1 MRMSMSLLDLTQN
14 VLSSLSSDEVNSI
27 GDNAESQQVALILK
41 NKYYDIINRTSLP
54 EHDQLIQLEPSLD
67 PTSPVEMFIPD
78 GVTEIKWIKYFNT
91 NVSTS
96 VPLGTEQHGLNV
108 DIVPT
113 VLWSTTSTTT
123 QTIGLGSFTFTVGSA
138 VLPAKAGQVVTIA
151 NGTNTMTGTIT
162 SYVTTTM
169 VINVTTRIGSG
180 TFSSWVINAISS
192 NNNALPGYQDVR
204 ILPIKHFVDM
214 VNSFNPEDINVGT
227 FQFTNDVN
235 DFPGNYTFYY
245 KTDRQPT
252 HCCILSNFN
261 VIFDSYDNTQDSTLQ
276 ANKIM
281 CWGRV
286 VPKWE
291 MTDTF
296 IPNLDDEQFTLL
308 LNEAKAL
315 AYFELKQSVHPK
327 AEQEIKRGWSNVQKN
342 KSIINRP
349 TYFDEL
355 PYFGRRGGMVNSRA
369 SYFKIRG
376 WDSSNG

>member
-1 MRMSMSLLDLTQN
+1 MSLLDMTQN
-14 VLSSLSSDEVNSI
+14 ILSSLSSDEVNSI
-27 GDNAESQQVALILK
+27 GDNAESQQIALILK
-41 NKYYDIINRTSLP
+41 NKYYDIVNRTALP
-54 EHDQLIQLEPSLD
+54 EHEQLVQLEPSLD
-67 PTSPVEMFIPD
+67 ATAPVEMFIPD

-91 NVSTS
+91 NTFTD
-96 VPLGTEQHGLNV
+96 VPFGTEQHGLNV

-113 VLWSTTSTTT
+113 VLWSTNSTTT
-123 QTIGLGSFTFTVGSA
+123 NTIGLGLFTFTVGSA
-138 VLPAKAGQVVTIA
+138 VLPAKVGQVATATNGA
-151 NGTNTMTGTIT
+151 NSMTGTVT
-162 SYVTTTM
+162 SYVGTTM
-169 VINVTTRIGSG
+169 VLNITSRVGSG
-180 TFSSWVINAISS
+180 TFSSWVLNAISS
-192 NNNALPGYQDVR
+192 NNVAIPGYQDVV
-204 ILPIKHFVDM
+204 ILPLKQFIDRI
-214 VNSFNPEDINVGT
+214 NSYNPEEINVGT
-227 FQFTNDVN
+227 YQFTNN
-235 DFPGNYTFYY
+235 INGFPGSYTFYY
-245 KTDRQPT
+245 KNDRQPA
-252 HCCILSNFN
+252 CCTILSNYN

-276 ANKIM
+276 SNKIM

-286 VPKWE
+286 IPAWE
-291 MTDTF
+291 MVDTF
-296 IPNLDDEQFTLL
+296 TPVLDDEQFTLL

>member
-1 MRMSMSLLDLTQN
+1 MSLLDMTQN
-14 VLSSLSSDEVNSI
+14 ILSSLSADEVNSI
-27 GDNAESQQVALILK
+27 GDNAESQQIALILK
-41 NKYYDIINRTSLP
+41 NKYYDIVNRTALP
-54 EHDQLIQLEPSLD
+54 EHDQLIQLQPSID
-67 PTSPVEMFIPD
+67 PTSPVEMFVPD

-96 VPLGTEQHGLNV
+96 VPFGTEQHGLNV
-108 DIVPT
+108 DIKPT
-113 VLWSTTSTTT
+113 VLWSSPSFTTN
-123 QTIGLGSFTFTVGSA
+123 TIGLGMFTFTVASA
-138 VLPAKAGQVVTIA
+138 VLPAKAGQIA
-151 NGTNTMTGTIT
+151 TATAGTNTMTGT
-162 SYVTTTM
+162 VTGYSGTTM
-169 VINVTTRIGSG
+169 TLNVTSRVGSG
-180 TFSSWVINAISS
+180 TFSSWILSAIST

-204 ILPIKHFVDM
+204 ILPIKQFIDRI
-214 VNSFNPEDINVGT
+214 NSFNPEDINVGT
-227 FQFTNDVN
+227 FQFTNNVN
-235 DFPGNYTFYY
+235 DFPGSYTFYY

-252 HCCILSNFN
+252 ACVVLSNFN

-276 ANKIM
+276 ANKTM

-291 MTDTF
+291 MVDTF
-296 IPNLDDEQFTLL
+296 VPNLDEEQFTLL

-342 KSIINRP
+342 KAIINRP